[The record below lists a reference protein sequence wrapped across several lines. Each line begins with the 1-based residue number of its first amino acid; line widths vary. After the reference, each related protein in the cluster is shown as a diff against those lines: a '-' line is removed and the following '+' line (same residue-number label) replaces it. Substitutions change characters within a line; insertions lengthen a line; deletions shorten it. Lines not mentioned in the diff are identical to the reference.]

1 MHTATRQGFK
11 TPPASTVIWRY
22 MSLSKFERLIQSR
35 ALWFAVASS
44 FTDAFEG
51 SKSASEARVRE
62 AFWNEVGVP
71 EEQREIIRGFTDWNR
86 QFSFVNCWMMNTTE
100 SEWMWHRYAE
110 GNGVAIESTYARLRS
125 ALPNWIWIY
134 EVEYIDYDED
144 SVIECHSLAPF
155 FYKRREFADERE
167 LRAVIEVFPV
177 GDPRRLGT
185 TPLPNRHLIE
195 VNLSGLITSVIVSP
209 SPTPN
214 TLKRVT
220 QLVEPLGIPIANSSL
235 DKMPRR

>member
-1 MHTATRQGFK
+1 
-11 TPPASTVIWRY
+11 
-22 MSLSKFERLIQSR
+22 MSLSKFERLIQAR

-51 SKSASEARVRE
+51 TKSASEARVRE
-62 AFWNEVGVP
+62 AIWNEAGVP

-125 ALPNWIWIY
+125 ALPNWIWY
-134 EVEYIDYDED
+134 EVEYIDYEKN
-144 SVIECHSLAPF
+144 SMIEWHSLAPF

-167 LRAVIEVFPV
+167 LRAVIEVFPD
-177 GDPRRLGT
+177 GDTRRRVTKPFPKG
-185 TPLPNRHLIE
+185 HLIE
-195 VNLSGLITSVIVSP
+195 VDLRRAINRVIISP
-209 SPTPN
+209 SPSSHLLT
-214 TLKRVT
+214 RVNALT
-220 QLVEPLGIPIANSSL
+220 GPLRIPASSSSL
-235 DKMPRR
+235 DKILRR